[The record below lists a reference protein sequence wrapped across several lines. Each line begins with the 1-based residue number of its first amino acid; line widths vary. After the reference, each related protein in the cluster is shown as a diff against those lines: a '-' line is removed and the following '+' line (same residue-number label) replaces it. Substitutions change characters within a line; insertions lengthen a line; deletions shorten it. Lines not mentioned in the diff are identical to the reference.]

1 LKKGLAMPAAL
12 VTGGAVRLG
21 RALALALAE
30 NGYDLALHYHSS
42 QQAAENTAEEIR
54 ALGRQCFIFQQDLT
68 DVAAFPALLAA
79 AHSALPGLSVLVN
92 SASGYIQENISETSL
107 KTFDEMFFLNLRAP
121 YFLTQAF
128 CATVESGQV
137 INIID
142 NKVGFHQ
149 FKYGAY
155 LLSKK
160 ALAEFTKMAALEY
173 APHFRINGIAPGVV
187 LPATTRSPE
196 YIAWRVQG
204 IPLQKQGH
212 PDDISQALL
221 FLLSSGFISGQMIT
235 VDGAENIDHVGKS
248 AADFDQTKV

>member
-1 LKKGLAMPAAL
+1 MPAAL

-21 RALALALAE
+21 RAFALTLAE

-42 QQAAENTAEEIR
+42 RNAAEATAEEIR
-54 ALGRQCFIFQQDLT
+54 ALGRKCILFQQDLA
-68 DVAAFPALLAA
+68 DVVAFKALLASV
-79 AHSALPGLSVLVN
+79 HSALPNLNVLVN
-92 SASGYIQENISETSL
+92 SASGYLQENISETSL
-107 KTFDEMFFLNLRAP
+107 KTFDAMFFLNLRAP

-142 NKVGFHQ
+142 NKIGFQ
-149 FKYGAY
+149 QYKYGAY

-196 YIAWRVQG
+196 YIAWRVQS

-212 PDDISQALL
+212 PNDISQALL
-221 FLLSSGFISGQMIT
+221 FLLSSGFISGQIIT
-235 VDGAENIDHVGKS
+235 VDGAENLDHIGKS
-248 AADFDQTKV
+248 AADFDQSKV

>member
-1 LKKGLAMPAAL
+1 MPTAL

-21 RALALALAE
+21 RALALALAQ

-42 QQAAENTAEEIR
+42 RAAAEATAEEIR
-54 ALGRQCFIFQQDLT
+54 ALGRQCVLFQQDLA
-68 DVAAFPALLAA
+68 DVAAFHALIASV
-79 AHSALPGLSVLVN
+79 HSALPGLCVLVN
-92 SASGYIQENISETSL
+92 SASGYVQENISETAL
-107 KTFDEMFFLNLRAP
+107 KTFDDMFSLNLRAP

-142 NKVGFHQ
+142 NKIGFHQ
-149 FKYGAY
+149 YQYGAY

-173 APHFRINGIAPGVV
+173 APAFRINGIAPGVV
-187 LPATTRSPE
+187 LPASTRSPE

-204 IPLQKQGH
+204 IPMQKQGH
-212 PDDISQALL
+212 PNDISQALL
-221 FLLSSGFISGQMIT
+221 FLLNSEFISGQIIT

-248 AADFDQTKV
+248 AADFDPSKV